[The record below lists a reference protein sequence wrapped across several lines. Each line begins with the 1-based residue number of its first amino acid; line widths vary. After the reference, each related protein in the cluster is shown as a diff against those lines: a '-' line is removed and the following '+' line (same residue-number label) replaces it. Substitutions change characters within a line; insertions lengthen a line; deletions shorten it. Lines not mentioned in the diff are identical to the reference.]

1 MKGSTRLRVM
11 KGLIRYLVGV
21 KNRQIRDER
30 RRTRALEESLRI
42 LSAYVALLAEK
53 SGEIR
58 ISAEEVGRAI
68 GQCTAQV
75 TRKDGYYLIKVDRKG
90 NICEKIADDEIFEKV
105 GVADDSIN
113 VIFVDELNANEG
125 NGGTYVG

>member
-30 RRTRALEESLRI
+30 RRTCALEETLRI

-75 TRKDGYYLIKVDRKG
+75 TRKDGYYLIKVDRKS
-90 NICEKIADDEIFEKV
+90 NIREKIADDEIFEKV
-105 GVADDSIN
+105 GVDDDSIN